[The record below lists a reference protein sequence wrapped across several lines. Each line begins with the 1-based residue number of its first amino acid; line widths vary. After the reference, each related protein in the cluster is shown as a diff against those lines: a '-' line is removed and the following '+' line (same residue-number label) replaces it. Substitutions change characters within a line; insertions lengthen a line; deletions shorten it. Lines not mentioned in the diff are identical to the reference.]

1 MNPLL
6 AAPHRRDVI
15 IGDAGDEWLIR
26 LFALEVDDAIRDV
39 RATVSPVMRRDEIGR
54 PVFLC
59 TGGGPHPTTYEPAEA
74 AVHATCSVRHDGL
87 TSVHV
92 DTVVDSKKTLW
103 GLLAAIEQARREAAL
118 EMGSAYMDRFEYG
131 KEKRRG

>member
-6 AAPHRRDVI
+6 SAPHRRDVI
-15 IGDAGDEWLIR
+15 LGDEGNEWLIR
-26 LFALEVDDAIRDV
+26 LFGLEDDETIRDV
-39 RATVSPVMRRDEIGR
+39 RVTVSAVPSRDETRR
-54 PVFLC
+54 PVFSRVGL
-59 TGGGPHPTTYEPAEA
+59 TADPTYDPAEA
-74 AVHATCSVRHDGL
+74 FTLATLSVRHDGITTL
-87 TSVHV
+87 QVTA
-92 DTVVDSKKTLW
+92 VVGDKKTFW

>member
-6 AAPHRRDVI
+6 SAPHRRDVI
-15 IGDAGDEWLIR
+15 LGDEGNEWLIR
-26 LFALEVDDAIRDV
+26 LFALEGDDTIRDV
-39 RATVSPVMRRDEIGR
+39 RYTISPVIRRDAERR
-54 PVFLC
+54 PAFLC
-59 TGGGPHPTTYEPAEA
+59 KGGGPHPTTYEPGEA

-92 DTVVDSKKTLW
+92 DTVIDSKKTLW

>member
-6 AAPHRRDVI
+6 SAPHRRDVI
-15 IGDAGDEWLIR
+15 LGDEGNEWLIR
-26 LFALEVDDAIRDV
+26 LFALEDAE
-39 RATVSPVMRRDEIGR
+39 RR
-54 PVFLC
+54 PAFLC
-59 TGGGPHPTTYEPAEA
+59 KGGGPHPTTYEPGEA

-92 DTVVDSKKTLW
+92 DTVIDSKKTLW